1 MASHIPELYEDA
13 SKLHS
18 LLCIHVDKATE
29 KPDATWKP
37 KDCEPQAK
45 KDKWRKDLD
54 ALFSAVGVR
63 DDFHHIF
70 VSW

>member
-29 KPDATWKP
+29 KPDAKGLRTTSEKGQVE
-37 KDCEPQAK
+37 KGSGRLVQ
-45 KDKWRKDLD
+45 R
-54 ALFSAVGVR
+54 
-63 DDFHHIF
+63 
-70 VSW
+70 SWGTR